1 MRLGVLDIGSNTV
14 HLLLVDAHPG
24 ARPVPFASHKR
35 PLQLVSY
42 LDEDGAVSEAG
53 QQELIGFVNEAWD
66 FARRHGA
73 QDLLAFSTSA
83 IREAAN
89 GTRVLARVHRETPVR
104 LEELSGADEAAMT
117 FLATRRWYGWGA
129 GTILDLDIG
138 GGSFEM
144 ALGADELPEI
154 ARSLPLGAGR
164 LTRDWLPEDPPT
176 PKSIKKLRKYI
187 REQVRE
193 AAEEF
198 APFGRPDLVTGTSK
212 TFRSLAR
219 IAGAAPSAAGPF
231 VRRKLSL
238 DDLSV
243 WTKQLGAMSARD
255 RSRLDGV
262 SALRAP
268 QMLAGAL
275 VAQAAMEAF
284 DVPVL
289 RICPWAL
296 REGLILRRFDT
307 LRFETPGE
315 LPRGP
320 VEGEEFLV
328 AAAAAPASPAIPGI
342 SPNGKTH

>member
-24 ARPVPFASHKR
+24 ARPVSFASHKR

-42 LDEDGAVSEAG
+42 LDADGAISEAG
-53 QQELIGFVNEAWD
+53 QDELIGFVNEAWN

-83 IREAAN
+83 IRESAN
-89 GTRVLARVHRETPVR
+89 GAEVLARVQRETPVR
-104 LEELSGADEAAMT
+104 LEELSGGDEAAMT
-117 FLATRRWYGWGA
+117 FLAVRRWYGWGA
-129 GTILDLDIG
+129 GSILDLDIG

-144 ALGADELPEI
+144 ALGQDELPEI

-164 LTRDWLPEDPPT
+164 LTRDWLPEDPPS

-187 REQVRE
+187 RGMVGE

-198 APFGRPDLVTGTSK
+198 SAFGRPDLVAGTSK

-231 VRRKLSL
+231 VPRVLTLEDLSL
-238 DDLSV
+238 
-243 WTKQLGAMSARD
+243 WTKRLGALTARD
-255 RSRLDGV
+255 RAGLDGV

-284 DVPVL
+284 AVQSL
-289 RICPWAL
+289 KICPWAL

-307 LRFETPGE
+307 LRFETTGD

-320 VEGEEFLV
+320 AEGEEFLV
-328 AAAAAPASPAIPGI
+328 AAGAGPS
-342 SPNGKTH
+342 SNGKPG

>member
-24 ARPVPFASHKR
+24 ARPAPFASHKR

-42 LDEDGAVSEAG
+42 LDADGAISDAG
-53 QQELIGFVNEAWD
+53 QDELIGFVNEAWD

-83 IREAAN
+83 IRESAN
-89 GTRVLARVHRETPVR
+89 GTAVLARVHRETPVR
-104 LEELSGADEAAMT
+104 LEELSGGDEAAMT
-117 FLATRRWYGWGA
+117 FLAARRWYGWGA
-129 GTILDLDIG
+129 GSILDLDIG

-144 ALGADELPEI
+144 AMGPDELPAI

-164 LTRDWLPEDPPT
+164 LTRDWLDEDPPT
-176 PKSIKKLRKYI
+176 PKSVKKLRKYI
-187 REQVRE
+187 RGLVRE
-193 AAEEF
+193 TAEEF
-198 APFGRPDLVTGTSK
+198 AAVGRPDLVAGTSK

-231 VRRKLSL
+231 VPRQLTLEDLSL
-238 DDLSV
+238 
-243 WTKQLGAMSARD
+243 WTKRLGAMSAKARAG
-255 RSRLDGV
+255 LDGV

-284 DVPVL
+284 DVPVVK
-289 RICPWAL
+289 ICPWAL

-307 LRFETPGE
+307 LRFETTGE
-315 LPRGP
+315 LPSSP
-320 VEGEEFLV
+320 ADGEEFLV
-328 AAAAAPASPAIPGI
+328 PAGAA
-342 SPNGKTH
+342 SPNGKPS